1 MFYGTLFLIFGTVTG
16 KVGPKYD
23 YNFNH
28 FTIEVN
34 KHELSKLSAKTEK
47 MDNIEFKGHYE
58 FLNDLGFRESSNNYK
73 VVNKWGYMG
82 RYQFG
87 MKTLKALDIHTT
99 KSEFL
104 NNPLLQEEAMELLL
118 KDNKRILNKLINQ
131 YEGKVLHGVKVT
143 ESGILAAAHL
153 GGAGNVKKWFRR
165 GTQFKDAKGTSIT
178 SYMKRFEGYTLN
190 I

>member
-1 MFYGTLFLIFGTVTG
+1 MNFKDYFFILTLFSILLLAI
-16 KVGPKYD
+16 KSPP
-23 YNFNH
+23 
-28 FTIEVN
+28 
-34 KHELSKLSAKTEK
+34 SKP
-47 MDNIEFKGHYE
+47 E
-58 FLNDLGFRESSNNYK
+58 FLEVSISIEEETPPIIVKSDYELFLDAIGHQESGNKYHI
-73 VVNKWGYMG
+73 VNRYGYMG

-87 MKTLKALDIHTT
+87 METLKALGISTT

-118 KDNKRILNKLINQ
+118 KDNKRILKKLINK

>member
-16 KVGPKYD
+16 KVGPKFD

-47 MDNIEFKGHYE
+47 TDKIKFKGHYE

-73 VVNKWGYMG
+73 IVNKWGYMG

-87 MKTLKALDIHTT
+87 METLKALGISTT

-104 NNPLLQEEAMELLL
+104 NSPLLQEEAMELLL
-118 KDNKRILNKLINQ
+118 KDNKRILKKLINK

>member
-16 KVGPKYD
+16 KVGPKFD

-47 MDNIEFKGHYE
+47 IDNIKFKGHYE
-58 FLNDLGFRESSNNYK
+58 FLNDIGFRESSNNYK
-73 VVNKWGYMG
+73 IVNKWGYMG

-87 MKTLKALDIHTT
+87 METLKALGISTT

-118 KDNKRILNKLINQ
+118 KDNKRILKKLINK

>member
-1 MFYGTLFLIFGTVTG
+1 
-16 KVGPKYD
+16 
-23 YNFNH
+23 
-28 FTIEVN
+28 
-34 KHELSKLSAKTEK
+34 
-47 MDNIEFKGHYE
+47 
-58 FLNDLGFRESSNNYK
+58 
-73 VVNKWGYMG
+73 MG

-87 MKTLKALDIHTT
+87 METLKALGISTT

-118 KDNKRILNKLINQ
+118 KDNKRILKKLINK